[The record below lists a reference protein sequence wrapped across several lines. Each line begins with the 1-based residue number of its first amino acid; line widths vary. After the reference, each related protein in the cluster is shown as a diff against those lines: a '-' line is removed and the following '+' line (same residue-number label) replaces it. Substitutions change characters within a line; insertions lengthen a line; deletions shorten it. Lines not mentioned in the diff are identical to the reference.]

1 MLLTH
6 LLISQIAY
14 SCGCGVLVEIEV
26 PLVDHIGF
34 GEVDHKLMQLGEDL
48 EFFDFL
54 NHLRRIGVCPL
65 AQSILASFYALF
77 VA

>member
-1 MLLTH
+1 MH
-6 LLISQIAY
+6 LLVSQIAY

-26 PLVDHIGF
+26 PLVNHVGF